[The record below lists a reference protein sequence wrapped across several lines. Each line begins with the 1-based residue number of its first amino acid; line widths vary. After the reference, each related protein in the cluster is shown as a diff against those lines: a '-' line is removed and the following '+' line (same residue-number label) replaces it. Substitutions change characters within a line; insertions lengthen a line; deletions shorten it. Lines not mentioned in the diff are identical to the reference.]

1 MTMSNRRDR
10 SLLFLATAAGVLLA
24 SGRAR
29 AQSIN
34 AATEQEFPVRL
45 INGQTATPRPAN
57 LNPTGINY
65 ADCMADMV
73 LQYTVLLSGFPGPND
88 GFQVWATNDPGL
100 PCVVD
105 SARGIPDPTAATCW
119 QVGAGLTE
127 PTVQTSYQVS
137 IPVRALV
144 GPQTG
149 SIPTPGTLVTDLG
162 PEACLT
168 QPSFAATSIVVW
180 FVVIGAANEKADT
193 AAMSYAAPTIT
204 ADTIGPPAPALNPI
218 ADGDTLFNLTWTPT
232 GDTDTVAYDIFIDP
246 PIGGPFDAGPVTLAP
261 RTLYCPDTGAPAASA
276 DATMP
281 VASTDGTAPDALA
294 EAAEPDAAEVTPESD
309 ADLASEGGSGD
320 SGCFYVNGG
329 SSAPASSDS
338 TCTST
343 VLTASSI
350 PIGTSTEVAAP
361 VESDAAD
368 AADDAGSLV
377 ELDSGASQGP
387 GGISSIPCQYLV
399 GGSCPAGS
407 PAYTNTGL
415 STVSTATASSYTIT
429 GLTNGITYDVA
440 IAGVDG
446 SGNVGPVSTCFSD
459 YPAVVNDFFTLYR
472 QAGGQAGGSFCAL
485 EAVGEPLGAPIVGV
499 AFGALALTMARR
511 RKKNASKD

>member
-1 MTMSNRRDR
+1 MDT
-10 SLLFLATAAGVLLA
+10 
-24 SGRAR
+24 
-29 AQSIN
+29 
-34 AATEQEFPVRL
+34 
-45 INGQTATPRPAN
+45 
-57 LNPTGINY
+57 
-65 ADCMADMV
+65 
-73 LQYTVLLSGFPGPND
+73 
-88 GFQVWATNDPGL
+88 
-100 PCVVD
+100 
-105 SARGIPDPTAATCW
+105 ARGVPDPAGATCW
-119 QVGAGLTE
+119 KVGAGLTE
-127 PTVQTSYQVS
+127 PTVQTSYQVN
-137 IPVRALV
+137 IPVRSLV

-149 SIPTPGTLVTDLG
+149 SIPTAGTLVTGLG

-180 FVVIGAANEKADT
+180 FVVMNNGQADMAAT
-193 AAMSYAAPTIT
+193 SYAAPTIT
-204 ADTIGPPAPALNPI
+204 ADTIGPPAPTLNPI
-218 ADGDTLFNLTWTPT
+218 ADGDTLFNLTWAPT

-261 RTLYCPDTGAPAASA
+261 KTLYCPDTGAPAASM

-281 VASTDGTAPDALA
+281 VASTDGTAPVASLDGTTPDALA
-294 EAAEPDAAEVTPESD
+294 EAAEQDAAGVSSESD
-309 ADLASEGGSGD
+309 ADLASEAGSGD

-329 SSAPASSDS
+329 SGAPASTDS

-343 VLTASSI
+343 VLTATSFT
-350 PIGTSTEVAAP
+350 IGTSAEAAEP
-361 VESDAAD
+361 AESGTAD
-368 AADDAGSLV
+368 AADDAGSLG
-377 ELDSGASQGP
+377 EPDSGVSPGL
-387 GGISSIPCQYLV
+387 GGISTIPCQYLV

-415 STVSTATASSYTIT
+415 STVSTATASAYTIT

-446 SGNVGPVSTCFSD
+446 SGNVGPLSTCFSD

-511 RKKNASKD
+511 RKKNASKG

>member
-1 MTMSNRRDR
+1 
-10 SLLFLATAAGVLLA
+10 
-24 SGRAR
+24 
-29 AQSIN
+29 
-34 AATEQEFPVRL
+34 
-45 INGQTATPRPAN
+45 
-57 LNPTGINY
+57 
-65 ADCMADMV
+65 MV
-73 LQYTVLLSGFPGPND
+73 FQYTVLLSGFPGPNSD
-88 GFQVWATNDPGL
+88 SFEVWATNDPGI
-100 PCVVD
+100 PCVTD
-105 SARGIPDPTAATCW
+105 TARGAPDPAAATCW
-119 QVGAGLTE
+119 KVGAGLTE

-149 SIPTPGTLVTDLG
+149 SIPTGGTLVTDQG
-162 PEACLT
+162 AEACLT
-168 QPSFAATSIVVW
+168 QPSFAATSVVVW
-180 FVVIGAANEKADT
+180 FVVMNNGQADLD
-193 AAMSYAAPTIT
+193 AMSYAAPTIT

-232 GDTDTVAYDIFIDP
+232 GDTDTVGYDIFIDP

-261 RTLYCPDTGAPAASA
+261 RTLHCPDTGSPAAST
-276 DATMP
+276 DATTP

-294 EAAEPDAAEVTPESD
+294 EAAQPDAAEASFESD
-309 ADLASEGGSGD
+309 ADLATEAGLGD

-329 SSAPASSDS
+329 SSAPPSTDS
-338 TCTST
+338 TCSST

-350 PIGTSTEVAAP
+350 PIGPSAEVAVP
-361 VESDAAD
+361 VESGTAD
-368 AADDAGSLV
+368 AADDAGSLG
-377 ELDSGASQGP
+377 ELDSGVPQGP
-387 GGISSIPCQYLV
+387 GGISTIPCQYLV

-415 STVSTATASSYTIT
+415 STVSTATASAYTIT

-485 EAVGEPLGAPIVGV
+485 EAVGEPVGAPIVGV

-511 RKKNASKD
+511 RKKNASRR